1 MKTVPLILPENPSGF
16 RSIPSTEQRLESV
29 ERKIDQ
35 VVAKLDMILDSMTKP
50 TQEAKTKAFVDQW
63 VKNPP
68 SFGPSR
74 PAALDVDDSHCSL
87 KMTTGSEEQP
97 PAPVEGEFTFSV
109 PKAIRAGDYGRLKQS
124 ETAVFKQPAQSVEQ
138 GPKRM
143 SGLPAKQQIEQW
155 IARNFQTIIYF
166 RRAAQFGLVTAKIEA
181 KSVKADSTHK
191 YTHRVKIKSTV
202 MPGSFNPTIFGIDEA
217 REVVAYLE
225 SLGVNV
231 NTSALDNK

>member
-29 ERKIDQ
+29 ERKIEQ

-50 TQEAKTKAFVDQW
+50 TQYIGA
-63 VKNPP
+63 
-68 SFGPSR
+68 
-74 PAALDVDDSHCSL
+74 
-87 KMTTGSEEQP
+87 
-97 PAPVEGEFTFSV
+97 PAPVEGEFTYSV
-109 PKAIRAGDYGRLKQS
+109 PKSNIAPGIMDVLNKAKEPL
-124 ETAVFKQPAQSVEQ
+124 FKQPAQSVEEE
-138 GPKRM
+138 PRRM

-217 REVVAYLE
+217 HEVVAYLE